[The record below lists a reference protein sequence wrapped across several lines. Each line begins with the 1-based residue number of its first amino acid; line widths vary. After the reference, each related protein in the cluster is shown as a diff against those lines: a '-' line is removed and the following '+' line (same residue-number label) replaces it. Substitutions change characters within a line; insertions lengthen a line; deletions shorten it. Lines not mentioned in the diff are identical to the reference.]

1 MTFIF
6 IFPKQFTKK
15 PPLLLILGIP
25 SLSEGTWDINPM
37 ISIIFFYLNSCLPF
51 KLLVTPATG
60 QRFSVH
66 DPTKR
71 LTLHK
76 LTTLLLTEDVLGSTT
91 FEPRNENLLLIRQ
104 PSKVWILVWS
114 FA

>member
-76 LTTLLLTEDVLGSTT
+76 LTTNYL
-91 FEPRNENLLLIRQ
+91 
-104 PSKVWILVWS
+104 
-114 FA
+114 